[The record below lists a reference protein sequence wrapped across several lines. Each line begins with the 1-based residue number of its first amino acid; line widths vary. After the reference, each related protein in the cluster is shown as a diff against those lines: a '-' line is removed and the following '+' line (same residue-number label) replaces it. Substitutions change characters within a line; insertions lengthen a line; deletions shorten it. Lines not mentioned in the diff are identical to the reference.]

1 MFTEQ
6 VPSWEIHPSAG
17 EPWPPRARYWL
28 HRNPDGSYTV
38 SGSIDRRSGLALTYL
53 LTWEP
58 EREDTPADKGRTRF
72 YSKATALNALRK
84 FIEGST

>member
-1 MFTEQ
+1 M
-6 VPSWEIHPSAG
+6 
-17 EPWPPRARYWL
+17 
-28 HRNPDGSYTV
+28 
-38 SGSIDRRSGLALTYL
+38 DRRSGLALTYL

-72 YSKATALNALRK
+72 YSKATALNALRR